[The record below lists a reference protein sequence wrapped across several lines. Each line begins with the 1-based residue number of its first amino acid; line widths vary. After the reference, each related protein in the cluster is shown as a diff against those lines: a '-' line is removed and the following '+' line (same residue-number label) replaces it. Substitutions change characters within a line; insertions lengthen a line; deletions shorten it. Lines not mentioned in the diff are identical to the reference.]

1 MLEFNKSRMADGL
14 LGVTETKLT
23 AEELRNCRIIM
34 QKHPKAETTRY
45 QYWLQPGTTWLPI
58 QESGEWEFGMYER
71 VEGTSYRLIGTTK
84 EKVSVSNPLTP
95 FLQSTMYMNWKPE
108 SQCCRWLSRFKG
120 AALAPL
126 EIVELIKSHIKQ
138 NFLYD
143 YKLVEDVK
151 LKYDY
156 CPDLDSIWES
166 RKGICFGLTAVFNA
180 ALRCYGIPVKMIH
193 GWWGKDETAPYHC
206 WSEVWLDGEWKLID
220 VTAAITVP
228 ALFPKGMLSY
238 KKRYEY

>member
-1 MLEFNKSRMADGL
+1 MLEFIKSRMADGL
-14 LGVTETKLT
+14 LGVTETRLT
-23 AEELRNCRIIM
+23 AEELRNCRILM
-34 QKHPKAETTRY
+34 QRFPKADNIRY

-71 VEGTSYRLIGTTK
+71 VEGTSYRLIGITK
-84 EKVSVSNPLTP
+84 EKVALSNPLTP
-95 FLQSTMYMNWKPE
+95 FLQSTMYMNWTSE

-120 AALAPL
+120 AALAPA
-126 EIVELIKSHIKQ
+126 EIVGILQAHMKLG
-138 NFLYD
+138 FDYD
-143 YKLVEDVK
+143 HKLAGDVK

-156 CPDLDSIWES
+156 CPNLDEIWES
-166 RKGICFGLTAVFNA
+166 QKGICFGLTAVFNA
-180 ALRCYGIPVKMIH
+180 ALRSYGIPAKMIH

-220 VTAAITVP
+220 VTAAVTMP
-228 ALFPKGMLSY
+228 ALLPKGMLSY